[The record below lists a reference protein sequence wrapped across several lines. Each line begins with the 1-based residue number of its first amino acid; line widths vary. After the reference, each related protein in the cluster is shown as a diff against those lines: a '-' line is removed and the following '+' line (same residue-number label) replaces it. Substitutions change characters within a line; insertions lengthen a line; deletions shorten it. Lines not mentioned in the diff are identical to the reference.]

1 LLLAED
7 DALTGFAVCHCGA
20 GTEAGSGTCYLKF
33 AIVRATPRAG
43 RALDRLLVACQA
55 FAAEE
60 GLKRLIVGVNTAR
73 TGAYQYLRA
82 QRYRTEIQGVA
93 MQRPNDAGFNRP
105 DVYVL
110 DDWR

>member
-1 LLLAED
+1 M
-7 DALTGFAVCHCGA
+7 
-20 GTEAGSGTCYLKF
+20 
-33 AIVRATPRAG
+33 VRGGPRAG
-43 RALDRLLVACQA
+43 RALDRLLAASQA
-55 FAAEE
+55 FAAEQ
-60 GLKRLIVGVNTAR
+60 GTKRLIVGVNTAR
-73 TGAYQYLRA
+73 TGAYQHLHA